1 MVMFLRFR
9 RIALPAV
16 AASIS
21 LLRAK
26 PSCTANSDEETF
38 RKLMDSAGVPPSYFP
53 ELDEAGVGTVPYLM
67 CIGEGKLCLD
77 PPDGPTLHA
86 ILQAARA
93 ETKLVSPNMM
103 PKRDGS
109 EHGNS
114 GATTAA
120 EAQSA
125 YARLHS
131 QMTLLCRLAKA
142 ALPGIVSAK
151 AHVASSPSEA
161 AERKEKA
168 ERERE
173 LEEAKH
179 PTAKATALRNASYQL
194 YNVHLG
200 ISRHERRAADDQLVK
215 THQSL
220 KLHRLSV
227 AALNSAKYGRLT
239 AIDRPQTTLT
249 VSESTLI
256 ASEEHHSLGRYSE
269 TLQCINACIDSLVE
283 GGLIEISPAM
293 QPLAAE
299 SPHGKLRD
307 GRQIEFDLQ
316 AGLALKS
323 AYLALSDCLNGK
335 ALAAHWAEHFVA
347 AAANDMHGGHSLASS
362 TMNLMSSS
370 AMRPSEHLAINLG
383 LATVAPKQSNA
394 SDVPSVGGASSSTSL
409 ATSNAEMAKKD
420 KRIAQLEREREEMI
434 RAKHRRLSSPGKGK
448 GGYHDYG
455 RSGYDNRGSEYNQ
468 PRGGNDR
475 DTRDGHRR
483 N

>member
-1 MVMFLRFR
+1 MVLFLRLR

-26 PSCTANSDEETF
+26 ASCTANSDEETF
-38 RKLMDSAGVPPSYFP
+38 QKLMGSANVPLSYFP
-53 ELDEAGVGTVPYLM
+53 ELDEAGVGTISYLM
-67 CIGEGKLCLD
+67 CVGEGKLCLD
-77 PPDGPTLHA
+77 PPDAPTLHA
-86 ILQAARA
+86 ILAAART
-93 ETKLVSPNMM
+93 ETKLVPPHVM

-109 EHGNS
+109 DYASS
-114 GATTAA
+114 GAVSAA
-120 EAQSA
+120 AAQA
-125 YARLHS
+125 GYARLHS
-131 QMTLLCRLAKA
+131 QMTLLCRLSKA
-142 ALPGIVSAK
+142 ALPGVLSAK
-151 AHVASSPSEA
+151 ALVASSPSAA
-161 AERKEKA
+161 AEAKEKA

-370 AMRPSEHLAINLG
+370 AMRPSEHLALNLG
-383 LATVAPKQSNA
+383 LATVAPKPSNA

-420 KRIAQLEREREEMI
+420 KRIMHLEREREEMI
-434 RAKHRRLSSPGKGK
+434 KAKLRRQGAPGKGK